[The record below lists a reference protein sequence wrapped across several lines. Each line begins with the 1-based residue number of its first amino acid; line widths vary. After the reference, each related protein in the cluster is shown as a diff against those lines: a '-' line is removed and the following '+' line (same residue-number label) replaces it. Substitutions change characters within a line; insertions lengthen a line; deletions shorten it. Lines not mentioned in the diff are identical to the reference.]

1 MSLKLRAN
9 NNLGA
14 SAPIMDNIMTTDIVV
29 DKKSVTKERI
39 KEPSK
44 YKVIVCNDDVTSV
57 EFVIAMLITVFK
69 HDEKSAM
76 NLTISIHNKGSAVVG
91 IYSHEVA
98 EQKSVD
104 GTTMARLNNY
114 PLIIKVEP
122 E

>member
-1 MSLKLRAN
+1 MA
-9 NNLGA
+9 
-14 SAPIMDNIMTTDIVV
+14 TDIVV
-29 DKKSVTKERI
+29 EKKSVNKERL

-44 YKVIVCNDDVTSV
+44 YKVVVCNDDVTSV
-57 EFVIAMLITVFK
+57 EFVIAMLMTVFK
-69 HDEKSAM
+69 HDEQSAM

-104 GTTMARLNNY
+104 GTTMARINHY